1 MILED
6 AKQLGFEDAKAVK
19 NPNNIQFMVTKMINT
34 LAYNDE
40 KGFNE
45 TFLLFQENLGKRD
58 IPNLGFKDKDALRM
72 YLMSL
77 NNEILKKR
85 KGVLVKK

>member
-1 MILED
+1 MTLEE
-6 AKQLGFEDAKAVK
+6 AKRFGFADAKAVK
-19 NPNNIQFMVTKMINT
+19 NPNNVQFMVTKMINT

-45 TFLLFQENLGKRD
+45 TFLLFQESLGKKD
-58 IPNLGFKDKDALRM
+58 IPNIGFKDKDVLRM